1 MSEREIT
8 FRGKREDNGEWI
20 YGDLTHLS
28 YGIITIQYN
37 IIVNPK
43 TVGQYSGFDA
53 AEGNRYITVKG
64 KKEKDLRIFEGDI
77 IHILSNMDEEGVFE
91 VIFDHGGWY
100 LDSDDGDDPI
110 ELYIQADHLKEYR
123 IIKIIGNVH
132 DTPDLLVQKEI
143 TSAKRGAP

>member
-1 MSEREIT
+1 MSKRKIK
-8 FRGKREDNGEWI
+8 FRGKRKDNREWI

-28 YGIITIQYN
+28 YGTITIQYN
-37 IIVNPK
+37 IIVNSK
-43 TVGQYSGFDA
+43 TVGQYTGFDA
-53 AEGNRYITVKG
+53 AESNRYITVNG

-91 VIFDHGGWY
+91 VIFAYGGWY
-100 LDSDDGDDPI
+100 LDSGDGDDPI

-132 DTPDLLVQKEI
+132 DTPELLAQREI
-143 TSAKRGAP
+143 TSVKRGAP